1 MFQIF
6 VLTFAFLYVHR
17 TALADKPTQKRLRW
31 NFEVLV
37 LLAFVAYVI
46 DKAAL

>member
-6 VLTFAFLYVHR
+6 VLTFVFLYVHR
-17 TALADKPTQKRLRW
+17 RELADKPTAGRLKW

-37 LLAFVAYVI
+37 LLAFVAMII
-46 DKAAL
+46 DKV